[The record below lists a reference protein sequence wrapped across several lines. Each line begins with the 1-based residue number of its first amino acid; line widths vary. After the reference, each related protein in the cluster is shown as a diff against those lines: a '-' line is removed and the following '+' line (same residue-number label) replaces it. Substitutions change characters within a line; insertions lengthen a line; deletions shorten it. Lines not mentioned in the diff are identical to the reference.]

1 MSGCVV
7 SETSDGICV
16 LTLVAPEMRNAI
28 SVEMRETLRD
38 LTTAAQADA
47 AVRVLIVTGQGDHF
61 CSGGQIKPELKP
73 DAARTRA
80 NIAILHDIVRLFVAG
95 AKPVIAAVEGG
106 AFGAGLSLVAACDYV
121 VAGQGARFSA
131 SFGKV
136 GLMADSG
143 LLWTLTQRVG
153 HGHARDLLL
162 TGRTLLADEARQMG
176 FINKLVPSGDALAEA
191 RAVAAAMRAVAPLS
205 IAATKQVLHCRS
217 SSLDEVLAAELD
229 LQPELTATRDYAEGR
244 AAFREKRAAVFVG
257 A

>member
-1 MSGCVV
+1 M
-7 SETSDGICV
+7 DFARRP
-16 LTLVAPEMRNAI
+16 APE
-28 SVEMRETLRD
+28 
-38 LTTAAQADA
+38 
-47 AVRVLIVTGQGDHF
+47 F
-61 CSGGQIKPELKP
+61 
-73 DAARTRA
+73 RTRFTDGPGFGG
-80 NIAILHDIVRLFVAG
+80 ITRG
-95 AKPVIAAVEGG
+95 MEMPKPVIAAVEGG

>member
-38 LTTAAQADA
+38 LTTAALADP